1 MDARD
6 DAGVALSRFQ
16 VAALV
21 APALLVALGLCAALA
36 AILQYSLR
44 SYIPG
49 SLSVGGFSL
58 DNFTDLLKPLYARA
72 ALNTVLICFET
83 ATASLFLAYPLAYVL
98 VRTRSVALK
107 SAVLIITVTPLF
119 LGEVVR
125 TYSWV
130 VVLGNSGFVNT
141 LLLNIGLIDRPIPL
155 LFTTLGVV
163 IALVHVSL
171 PIVVLM
177 LAASLAHVDVSL
189 EKAATSLGAGRIR
202 TFLDVTL
209 PLSTPGLVA
218 GFTTAFAWTFSAFAT
233 PQIIGGG
240 KVTVLSTLIYQLGFS
255 SFNFPFAAS
264 LSVAGLLIALALTS
278 ALHFLTRRL
287 TRRFGF

>member
-6 DAGVALSRFQ
+6 DTGVALSRSQ
-16 VAALV
+16 VSALV
-21 APALLVALGLCAALA
+21 APALFVALGLCAALA

-58 DNFTDLLKPLYARA
+58 DNFADLLKPLYARA

-83 ATASLFLAYPLAYVL
+83 AAASLFLAYPLAYVL
-98 VRTRSVALK
+98 VRTPSVALK

-141 LLLNIGLIDRPIPL
+141 LLLKIGLIDRPIPL

-177 LAASLAHVDVSL
+177 LAASLAHVDVNL
-189 EKAATSLGAGRIR
+189 EKAATSLGAGRLR

-264 LSVAGLLIALALTS
+264 LSVAGLLIALAFTG
-278 ALHFLTRRL
+278 ALHLLTRRL